1 MSAHHAKKNVSFSI
15 IPVIPRI
22 VPTRE
27 QMTGSGNQ
35 RAKEELSVIRYR
47 LQVKQDCNL
56 FNTSCGMDLH
66 YGVWG
71 CHRVLIA
78 IHR

>member
-1 MSAHHAKKNVSFSI
+1 MSAHHAKKNVSFWI

-35 RAKEELSVIRYR
+35 RAKAELSVIRHR
-47 LQVKQDCNL
+47 LIIEQESNL
-56 FNTSCGMDLH
+56 SNTSCGMDLH
-66 YGVWG
+66 YAV
-71 CHRVLIA
+71 VTEF
-78 IHR
+78 